1 MDDCLLLG
9 LVIGRLDPEEGID
22 KEDVADPHAL
32 LTILSHRLVAAILDK
47 DE

>member
-1 MDDCLLLG
+1 MDVCLLFG
-9 LVIGRLDPEEGID
+9 LVMGRLDPEEGID

-32 LTILSHRLVAAILDK
+32 LTIPSHRLVAAILDK